1 MSELK
6 DRLKKAADEIYHES
20 LNAFERRCGLPA
32 TTLNK
37 MSEGLSSA
45 TLTKIATAC
54 PELNMRWLLTGKG
67 DYTELGYLPERNP
80 NGISSDDEHRL
91 IDLECEISKL
101 KGNIEAKDEMLKTFF
116 EEIRK
121 QSQPI
126 NQTVKL

>member
-1 MSELK
+1 M
-6 DRLKKAADEIYHES
+6 AADLIYHES
-20 LNAFERRCGLPA
+20 LNAFEKRCGLPA
-32 TTLNK
+32 TTLNSMK
-37 MSEGLSSA
+37 EGLSTTTFA
-45 TLTKIATAC
+45 KIVDAC
-54 PELNMRWLLTGKG
+54 PEVNCRWLLTGKG
-67 DYTELGYLPERNP
+67 DYTELGYLPERNH

-121 QSQPI
+121 QAQPI